1 MHASTYD
8 YSTYDTGPGAGE
20 IVGIVLVSAL
30 YVAFLLFGIYLYM
43 RVARKAGWTIWH
55 GLLVLVPLANLVFI
69 IMFAFTEWPVERR
82 LREAEA
88 RLALAT
94 GEMPGGGTAGYPGAA
109 PYGYGTGYGTGYGAA
124 APAYGET
131 APGTSGYGAPT
142 PPASPY
148 DASPAGPVPPAP
160 GTSPWE
166 PPAAPP
172 APGER

>member
-1 MHASTYD
+1 MHTGTYD

-20 IVGIVLVSAL
+20 VVGIVLVGAL
-30 YVAFLLFGIYLYM
+30 YVAVLLFGIYLYM

-55 GLLVLVPLANLVFI
+55 GLLMLVPLANVVFI

-88 RLALAT
+88 QLALAT
-94 GEMPGGGTAGYPGAA
+94 GEMPGDGTAGYPGAA
-109 PYGYGTGYGTGYGAA
+109 PYGYGGGYGTGYGAP
-124 APAYGET
+124 APAYGAT
-131 APGTSGYGAPT
+131 TPAAPAYGAPT

-148 DASPAGPVPPAP
+148 DPSPAGPVPPAP
-160 GTSPWE
+160 GASPWE
-166 PPAAPP
+166 PPAAPH

>member
-20 IVGIVLVSAL
+20 VVGIVLVGAL

-55 GLLVLVPLANLVFI
+55 GLLMLVPVANVVFL

-94 GEMPGGGTAGYPGAA
+94 GEMPGGGAAGYPGAA
-109 PYGYGTGYGTGYGAA
+109 PYGYGTGYGAP
-124 APAYGET
+124 APAYGGT
-131 APGTSGYGAPT
+131 APGYGDTTPAAPGYGA
-142 PPASPY
+142 PASPY
-148 DASPAGPVPPAP
+148 DSSPAGPVPPAP
-160 GTSPWE
+160 GASPWD